1 MAIRP
6 QTATFTNS
14 SVDVLNAIRN
24 SASIN
29 YRNYVPVATPDA
41 ESIREIGAVIMDEP
55 QLQNEFIN
63 SIVARIGKVI
73 ITNKLYENPWTMF
86 KKGIVELGE
95 KIEDIFVEIA
105 KPHTFDPERSERE
118 IYKRE
123 LPDVRTAFYV
133 MNYQKFY
140 KQSISRAELKTAFL
154 SWDGVTSLISK
165 IITAMYTGANYDEFQ
180 TMKYLIGVRALAG
193 MIYPEEVPAATA
205 ANAKRIAAAF
215 KAISN
220 DMEFMK
226 PTYNLAGVKNLTL
239 KDDQYLIINSKFDAV
254 MDVEV
259 LASAFNMNKAEF
271 MGHRVLVDGFG
282 ELDIARL
289 NELFGEETTYH
300 QFTSAE
306 LEALNSIPALI
317 VDRDFFQ
324 IYDNLIETGDKY
336 NEEGLYWNYWLHRWA
351 TFAVSPFANAILFV
365 PTTPEVS
372 SVEVSPA
379 TATVSAGGT
388 LQLSV
393 EVTTAGFAPKSVVY
407 TSSDEDVATVDN
419 RGVVTVLS
427 DATGT
432 ATITATSSFDSTV
445 SDTCVVTVG

>member
-1 MAIRP
+1 MARRP
-6 QTATFTNS
+6 HGATFSNS
-14 SVDVLNAIRN
+14 SVDVMNAIRN

-29 YRNYVPVATPDA
+29 YQNYVPVATPDA
-41 ESIREIGAVIMDEP
+41 ESVREIGAVIMDEP
-55 QLQNEFIN
+55 QLQNELIN
-63 SIVARIGKVI
+63 TIVARIAKVI
-73 ITNKLYENPWTMF
+73 VTNKLYENPWAMF

-105 KPHTFDPERSERE
+105 KPHTFDPERSESE
-118 IYKRE
+118 VFKRE

-140 KQSISRAELKTAFL
+140 KQTISRADLKTAFL

-180 TMKYLIGVRALAG
+180 TMKYLIGVRALGG
-193 MIYPEEVPAATA
+193 MIYPEEVPT
-205 ANAKRIAAAF
+205 ANATNAKKIAAAF

-239 KDDQYLIINSKFDAV
+239 KDDQYLIINSKFDAI

-259 LASAFNMNKAEF
+259 LASAFNMSKAEF

-282 ELDIARL
+282 ELDTERL
-289 NELFGEETTYH
+289 DELFYGEATYH

-306 LEALNSIPALI
+306 LEALNAIPAII

-365 PTTPEVS
+365 PTTP
-372 SVEVSPA
+372 SVTAVDVSPA
-379 TATVSAGGT
+379 TATVAAGGVV
-388 LQLSV
+388 QLTAT
-393 EVTTAGFAPKSVVY
+393 VTASGFAPKSVVY
-407 TSSDEDVATVDN
+407 TSSDEDVATVDA
-419 RGVVTVLS
+419 RGLVTVKS

-432 ATITATSSFDSTV
+432 ATITATSSYDGTV
-445 SDTCVVTVG
+445 TDTCVVTVG

>member
-29 YRNYVPVATPDA
+29 YKTYVPVATPDA

-105 KPHTFDPERSERE
+105 KPHTFDPQRSENE
-118 IYKRE
+118 VYKRE

-165 IITAMYTGANYDEFQ
+165 VITAMYTGANYDEFQ

-193 MIYPEEVPAATA
+193 MIYPHEVPAATA
-205 ANAKRIAAAF
+205 ANAKTIAAAF

-220 DMEFMK
+220 DMEFMQ

-239 KDDQYLIINSKFDAV
+239 KEDQYLIINSKFDAV

-259 LASAFNMNKAEF
+259 LASAFNMSKAEF
-271 MGHRVLVDGFG
+271 MGHRVMVDGFG
-282 ELDIARL
+282 KLDTERL
-289 NELFGEETTYH
+289 DELFAGETTYH
-300 QFTSAE
+300 QFTDAE
-306 LEALNSIPALI
+306 LTALDAIPAII

-365 PTTPEVS
+365 PTTPAVTA
-372 SVEVSPA
+372 VDVSPA
-379 TATVSAGGT
+379 TATVANGGT

-393 EVTTAGFAPKSVVY
+393 AVTATGFAPQSVVF
-407 TSSDEDVATVDN
+407 TSSDEDVATVDD
-419 RGVVTVLS
+419 RGVVTVVGES
-427 DATGT
+427 DET
-432 ATITATSSFDSTV
+432 ATITATSTFDGTV
-445 SDTCVVTVG
+445 TDTCVVTVG

>member
-29 YRNYVPVATPDA
+29 YKNYVPVATPDA

-105 KPHTFDPERSERE
+105 KPHTFNPERSESE

-205 ANAKRIAAAF
+205 ANAKKIAASF

-282 ELDIARL
+282 KLDTARL
-289 NELFGEETTYH
+289 DELFGEETTYH

-379 TATVSAGGT
+379 TATVAAGGT

-393 EVTTAGFAPKSVVY
+393 EVTTTGFAPKSVVY
-407 TSSDEDVATVDN
+407 SSSDEDVATVDN

-432 ATITATSSFDSTV
+432 ATITATSSFDGTV

>member
-1 MAIRP
+1 MARRP
-6 QTATFTNS
+6 HGATFSNS
-14 SVDVLNAIRN
+14 SVDVMNAIRN

-29 YRNYVPVATPDA
+29 YQNYVPVATPDA
-41 ESIREIGAVIMDEP
+41 ESVREIGAVIMDEP
-55 QLQNEFIN
+55 QLQNELIN
-63 SIVARIGKVI
+63 TIVARIAKVI
-73 ITNKLYENPWTMF
+73 VTNKLYENPWAMF

-105 KPHTFDPERSERE
+105 KPHTFDPERSESE
-118 IYKRE
+118 VFKRE

-140 KQSISRAELKTAFL
+140 KQTISRAELKTAFL

-180 TMKYLIGVRALAG
+180 TMKYLIGVRALGG
-193 MIYPEEVPAATA
+193 MIYPEEVPAANAT
-205 ANAKRIAAAF
+205 NAKKIAAAF

-239 KDDQYLIINSKFDAV
+239 KDDQYLIINSKFDAI

-259 LASAFNMNKAEF
+259 LASAFNMSKAEF

-282 ELDIARL
+282 ELDTERL
-289 NELFGEETTYH
+289 DELFYGEATYH

-306 LEALNSIPALI
+306 LEALNAIPAII

-365 PTTPEVS
+365 PTTP
-372 SVEVSPA
+372 SVTAVDVSPA
-379 TATVSAGGT
+379 TATVAAGGVV
-388 LQLSV
+388 QLTAT
-393 EVTTAGFAPKSVVY
+393 VTASGFAPKSVVY
-407 TSSDEDVATVDN
+407 TSSDESVATVDA
-419 RGVVTVLS
+419 RGLVTVKS

-432 ATITATSSFDSTV
+432 ATITATSSYDGEVT
-445 SDTCVVTVG
+445 DTCVVTVG

>member
-29 YRNYVPVATPDA
+29 YQNYVPVATPDA
-41 ESIREIGAVIMDEP
+41 QSIRDIGAVIMDEP

-63 SIVARIGKVI
+63 AIVARIGKVI
-73 ITNKLYENPWTMF
+73 ITNKLYENPWEKF

-95 KIEDIFVEIA
+95 KIEDIFVELA
-105 KPHTFDPERSERE
+105 KPHNFDPEKSEKE
-118 IYKRE
+118 VFKRE
-123 LPDVRTAFYV
+123 LPDVRSTFYV

-140 KQSISRAELKTAFL
+140 KQTISRAELKTAFL

-165 IITAMYTGANYDEFQ
+165 VITAMYTGANYDEFQ
-180 TMKYLIGVRALAG
+180 TMKYLIAVRALDG
-193 MIYPEEVPAATA
+193 MIYPEEVPTAVA
-205 ANAKRIAAAF
+205 ANAKTIAATF

-226 PTYNLAGVKNLTL
+226 SKYNLAGVKNLTV
-239 KDDQYLIINSKFDAV
+239 KNDQYLIINSKFDAT

-271 MGHRVLVDGFG
+271 LGHRVLVDGFG
-282 ELDIARL
+282 QLDIERL
-289 NELFGEETTYH
+289 DELFGDVENYH
-300 QFTSAE
+300 RFTAAE
-306 LEALNSIPALI
+306 LEALDAIPALLI
-317 VDRDFFQ
+317 DGDYFQ

-351 TFAVSPFANAILFV
+351 TFAVSPFVNAILFV
-365 PTTPEVS
+365 PVTPEVTA
-372 SVEVSPA
+372 VDVTPA
-379 TATVSAGGT
+379 TATVSAGST
-388 LQLSV
+388 LQLTV
-393 EVTTAGFAPKSVVY
+393 DVTATGFAPKSVMFE
-407 TSSDEDVATVDN
+407 SSDTDVATVDN
-419 RGVVTVLS
+419 RGVVHVVAG
-427 DATGT
+427 ATGT
-432 ATITATSSFDSTV
+432 ATITATSTYDESV